1 MTVPVVVAT
10 GAVIRRGR
18 HLLLVQRKQPPEA
31 GRWSLPGG
39 RVEPG
44 ETLRRAVRREVG
56 EELALDATIGELIGV
71 VERRGPEYHYVI
83 ADFHATVD
91 ANATPVAGDDAAAC
105 EWVLLN
111 QLDSWDL
118 VEGLSEF
125 LTDVG
130 IC

>member
-10 GAVIRRGR
+10 GAVIRRGS

-105 EWVLLN
+105 EWVPLN
-111 QLDSWDL
+111 QLDSWNL

>member
-10 GAVIRRGR
+10 GAVIQRGS
-18 HLLLVQRKQPPEA
+18 HLLLVRRKQPPEA

-44 ETLRRAVRREVG
+44 EMLRRAVRREVG

-83 ADFHATVD
+83 ADFHATID

-105 EWVLLN
+105 EWVSLN

>member
-1 MTVPVVVAT
+1 VTLPVVVAV
-10 GAVIRRGR
+10 GAVIRRGN
-18 HLLLVQRKQPPEA
+18 HLLLVQRKRPPEA

-44 ETLRRAVRREVG
+44 ETLRCAVRREVG

-83 ADFHATVD
+83 ADFRATVD

-105 EWVLLN
+105 EWVPLN
-111 QLDSWDL
+111 QLDSWNL

-130 IC
+130 IR